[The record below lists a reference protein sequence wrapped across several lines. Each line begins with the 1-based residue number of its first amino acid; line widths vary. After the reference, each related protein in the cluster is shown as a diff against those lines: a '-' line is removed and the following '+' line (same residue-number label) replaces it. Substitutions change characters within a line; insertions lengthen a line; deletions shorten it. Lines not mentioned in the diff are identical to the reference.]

1 MKKLFYLLLIIPF
14 SISAQFAVADYIV
27 LNEGMDNQYNDLEKV
42 WKVYHQQSIDA
53 GEKQDG
59 QYGRQLPIIA
69 QTKMQ
74 LIMLCLI
81 NFLLKNKWKNGPKT
95 LIIIKLF

>member
-27 LNEGMDNQYNDLEKV
+27 LNEGMENQYNDLEKV

-53 GEKQDG
+53 GEKIG
-59 QYGRQLPIIA
+59 WA
-69 QTKMQ
+69 V
-74 LIMLCLI
+74 
-81 NFLLKNKWKNGPKT
+81 WKTTPNESANENAVFFFWG
-95 LIIIKLF
+95 